1 MEYMES
7 NMEKM
12 NSFIENN
19 EEVDTIDIDEFI
31 SPEDEVS
38 NLILEYLAE
47 EKACE
52 ETMEV
57 IKDRFRKKK
66 LDLNEY
72 LEAIRSLSNTQ
83 FTCMAKRRKIMSVLS
98 ANKR

>member
-19 EEVDTIDIDEFI
+19 EDVDTIDIDEFI

-47 EKACE
+47 EKA
-52 ETMEV
+52 
-57 IKDRFRKKK
+57 
-66 LDLNEY
+66 
-72 LEAIRSLSNTQ
+72 
-83 FTCMAKRRKIMSVLS
+83 
-98 ANKR
+98 